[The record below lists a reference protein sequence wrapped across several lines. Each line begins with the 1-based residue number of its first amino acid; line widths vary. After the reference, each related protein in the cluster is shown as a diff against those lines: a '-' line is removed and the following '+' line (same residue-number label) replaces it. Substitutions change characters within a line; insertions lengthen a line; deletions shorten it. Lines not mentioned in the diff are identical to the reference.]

1 MGRETTLEKVL
12 AEGSG
17 TLADTISRLFND
29 GAVIDGRWRILGL
42 VGKGGNG
49 EIYRV
54 KNEVNGV
61 IGALKV
67 PLTGDSHLRERFL
80 RELDVLQM
88 IAANSSMAAARHL
101 PRLVDRGMAS
111 EANVPYFVIEFL
123 QPLVQ
128 PTNDAGVRRLVLG
141 VCDAVRELHENG
153 YLHRDIKRANLMQ
166 RTNGD
171 VVLIDFALAG
181 RVEDFENPN
190 AERLSLTQ
198 GHVVGVGTP
207 GSSAPEQSYGQ
218 ASIKSDVFA
227 LGSLANDFFCGQP
240 PAGWNLII
248 QKAINP
254 KPEYRTGDVD
264 EFVSAIRSR
273 ERFGKIRLLFVLLMV
288 VAVCVWG
295 VFYMLPASPDP
306 VVVPQKTSALDRVKT
321 GVKTAYEHAAG
332 RVRGV
337 FTSGEGNAKHF
348 DISKYKILNNLRE
361 MGLREKFLKWLDES
375 DLRAEW
381 DAAKVLKTTD
391 PLFKKCRKSAQSELG
406 LDDEKFEQLIRNSPI
421 DEN

>member
-254 KPEYRTGDVD
+254 KPEYRTGNVD
-264 EFVSAIRSR
+264 EFVSAIRLR
-273 ERFGKIRLLFVLLMV
+273 ERINKIYLFIILVL
-288 VAVCVWG
+288 AVGGVVWG
-295 VFYMLPASPDP
+295 IYHVLSAGSGPTQNTTSTNALVRVESDTCL
-306 VVVPQKTSALDRVKT
+306 VV
-321 GVKTAYEHAAG
+321 
-332 RVRGV
+332 
-337 FTSGEGNAKHF
+337 
-348 DISKYKILNNLRE
+348 SKFELVHNLKE
-361 MGLREKFLKWLDES
+361 MGLYKQFDEWLEKS
-375 DLRAEW
+375 DLKAEF
-381 DAAKVLKTTD
+381 DAAQVLKTD
-391 PLFKKCRKSAQSELG
+391 NPLFQDWRGKAQKALG
-406 LDDEKFEQLIRNSPI
+406 LDDVSFTKLIHDSVLIHNSVK
-421 DEN
+421 DKN